1 MNAKLACDSIE
12 RNWMESVIKED
23 EITRY
28 LTAGEDFIDDG
39 KIWDRIIENKNPDPG
54 RIRDIIQKSLTIETL
69 DPDETA
75 ALLNVEDEE
84 LWEEIFE
91 TAGEVKRRVYD
102 NRIVTFA
109 PLYFGNLCVNNCL
122 YCAFRKDNE
131 KEVRNRLS
139 LNQVR
144 EEVKTM
150 ISMGHKRLM
159 LDCGEHPGT
168 DADYIAYVLRA
179 IYETKVGRG
188 EIRRIN
194 INIASM
200 SIEKLRMLNEVG
212 I

>member
-150 ISMGHKRLM
+150 ISMGHYA
-159 LDCGEHPGT
+159 G
-168 DADYIAYVLRA
+168 LRR
-179 IYETKVGRG
+179 TSRH
-188 EIRRIN
+188 RC
-194 INIASM
+194 
-200 SIEKLRMLNEVG
+200 
-212 I
+212 